1 MMQTIAAFVAGVGA
15 VCGISTFLAVLMVV
29 ADATI
34 ANYGEVKISVND
46 EKEYVVQGGKPLLV
60 ALRDQQLFIP
70 SACGG
75 RGSCGLCK
83 VKVHSGAG
91 DILPTELPWLDDQE
105 RATSVRLACQL
116 KVKQDFTIEIPAEL
130 FNVRQFETEVVSIK
144 DLTYDIK
151 EVTFRLIDPADI
163 EFKAGQYVQIEV
175 PGYELVDEPV
185 YRAYSVASAPG
196 SNRSVEL
203 EIRLVPDGIC
213 TTFVHKYLKE
223 GDRVTLN
230 GPYGDFF
237 LRESDRDIIFIAGGS
252 GMAPVKSIL
261 LNMID
266 KGVERKTQYFFGGKA
281 MKDLFLLDEMKSCE
295 TKLPNFEFIPA
306 LSEPDPDDDWTG
318 QTGLIT
324 EVVDRL
330 VKRADE
336 KEAYLC
342 GSPNM
347 IDACV
352 EVLLQKGV
360 TEDRIFY
367 DKFA

>member
-1 MMQTIAAFVAGVGA
+1 MQTIVAFVVGVGA
-15 VCGISTFLAVLMVV
+15 VCGISTFLAILMVV

-34 ANYGEVKISVND
+34 ANYGDVKISVND
-46 EKEYVVQGGKPLLV
+46 EKEYVVQGGKPLL
-60 ALRDQQLFIP
+60 ATLRDLQLFIP

-91 DILPTELPWLDDQE
+91 DVLPTELPWLDDEE
-105 RATSVRLACQL
+105 RATSVRLACQV
-116 KVKQDFTIEIPAEL
+116 KVKQDFAIEIPAEL

-151 EVTFRLIDPADI
+151 EVTFRLLDPTEI

-175 PGYELVDEPV
+175 PGYELTDEPV
-185 YRAYSVASAPG
+185 YRAYSVASAPS

-203 EIRLVPDGIC
+203 EIRFVPDGIC
-213 TTFVHKYLKE
+213 TTYVHKYLKE

-261 LNMID
+261 LNMINE
-266 KGVERKTQYFFGGKA
+266 GVNRNIQYFFGGKA
-281 MKDLFLLDEMKSCE
+281 RKDLFLIDEMKSYE
-295 TKLPNFEFIPA
+295 KKLPNFGFIVA
-306 LSEPDPDDDWTG
+306 LSEPDPDDEWTG
-318 QTGLIT
+318 ETGLIT

-330 VKRADE
+330 VTRADE

-342 GSPNM
+342 GSPTM

-352 EVLLQKGV
+352 EVLMRKGM

>member
-1 MMQTIAAFVAGVGA
+1 MQTIVAFIVGVGA

-46 EKEYVVQGGKPLLV
+46 QKEFVVQGGKPLL
-60 ALRDQQLFIP
+60 ATLRDQQLFIP

-83 VKVHSGAG
+83 VKVRSGAG
-91 DILPTELPWLDDQE
+91 DVLPTELPWLDDQE
-105 RATSVRLACQL
+105 RATSIRLACQV
-116 KVKQDFTIEIPAEL
+116 KVKEDFAIEIPAEL
-130 FNVRQFETEVVSIK
+130 FNVRHFETEVVSIK
-144 DLTYDIK
+144 ELTYDIK
-151 EVTFRLIDPADI
+151 QVTFRLIDPAEI

-175 PGYELVDEPV
+175 PGYELTDEPV
-185 YRAYSVASAPG
+185 YRAYSVASAP
-196 SNRSVEL
+196 RSKKDVEL
-203 EIRLVPDGIC
+203 EIRLVPHGIC
-213 TTFVHKYLKE
+213 TTYVHKYLKE

-230 GPYGDFF
+230 GPYGEFF

-266 KGVERKTQYFFGGKA
+266 KGVRRKTQYFFGGKA
-281 MKDLFLLDEMKSCE
+281 LKDLFLLDEMKSYE
-295 TKLPNFEFIPA
+295 KKLPDFEFIAA
-306 LSEPDPDDDWTG
+306 LSEPDPDDEWTG
-318 QTGLIT
+318 ESGLIT

-330 VKRADE
+330 ITRADD
-336 KEAYLC
+336 KDAYLC
-342 GSPNM
+342 GSPTM

-352 EVLLQKGV
+352 EVLMRKGM
-360 TEDRIFY
+360 TEERIFY